1 MYFIFFVADYFCPVT
16 TNWSI
21 CMSQQN
27 FFSDGKL
34 IFETIKSKIAFSG
47 LIFFLFGGQSQWH
60 NFIGFGIIL
69 KSINSFKCSTEWS
82 VKILCIDNKSKRID
96 ISQGKEAKLF
106 FAESIDQILEEFFFS
121 FLNFIDF
128 LVVSTKIVQ
137 AIIQGR
143 KIRTEQETLSG

>member
-1 MYFIFFVADYFCPVT
+1 MC
-16 TNWSI
+16 
-21 CMSQQN
+21 QQN

-34 IFETIKSKIAFSG
+34 IFETFESKIAFSG
-47 LIFFLFGGQSQWH
+47 LIFFLFGSQSQRN

-69 KSINSFKCSTEWS
+69 KSINSFKGSTEWS
-82 VKILCIDNKSKRID
+82 VKILCIDDESKRID
-96 ISQGKEAKLF
+96 ISQGKEAELF

-128 LVVSTKIVQ
+128 FVVSTKIVQ
-137 AIIQGR
+137 AIIQGL